1 MGSRLGRRV
10 LHFANLPIKLML
22 PPSPLSSVQEF
33 AVRTVPSASKVDI
46 RRCLESMY
54 GFSVAEVRTLN
65 MDGKKIRRGSFL
77 AAKPDYKKAY
87 VTLQAPLSVSPDIF
101 PIGAI
106 LGQRERMA
114 SAAAARRK
122 VVEGAEVEGE
132 REGKGKH
139 WMEDEREGFSRAGCG
154 KVVYGNPGRL
164 GNKRRGRR
172 ARPNEQAD
180 EKGANFPWN
189 GMRLATEKPARKK
202 PQRNF
207 SGLSRRTTRMSLSTQ
222 TPIDHSMFSIEELR
236 RWFNA
241 AEVQHRLDGSSQ
253 GGNRLLLAEEQ
264 WAVRQ

>member
-22 PPSPLSSVQEF
+22 PPAPLSSVQEF
-33 AVRTVPSASKVDI
+33 AIRTVPSASKVDI

-54 GFSVAEVRTLN
+54 GFSIAEVRTLN
-65 MDGKKIRRGSFL
+65 MEGKKHRRGPFL

-106 LGQRERMA
+106 LGERERKA

-164 GNKRRGRR
+164 GNKRRGRAR
-172 ARPNEQAD
+172 ANEQAD
-180 EKGANFPWN
+180 EKGGNFPWN
-189 GMRLATEKPARKK
+189 GMRLATEKPARKRHYPPK
-202 PQRNF
+202 
-207 SGLSRRTTRMSLSTQ
+207 
-222 TPIDHSMFSIEELR
+222 E
-236 RWFNA
+236 
-241 AEVQHRLDGSSQ
+241 Q
-253 GGNRLLLAEEQ
+253 GGMVLKQRSHRGSAL
-264 WAVRQ
+264 RGKS